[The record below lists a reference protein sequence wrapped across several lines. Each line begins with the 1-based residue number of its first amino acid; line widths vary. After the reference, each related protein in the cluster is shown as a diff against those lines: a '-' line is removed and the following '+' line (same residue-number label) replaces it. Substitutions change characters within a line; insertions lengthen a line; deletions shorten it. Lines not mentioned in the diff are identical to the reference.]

1 MSDQDTVILPG
12 PDRQGSLDRRYD
24 VRIAKRIA
32 LLEEQIEAL
41 ETRIAT
47 VEAAL

>member
-1 MSDQDTVILPG
+1 MIDQDTTRIPG
-12 PDRQGSLDRRYD
+12 ADRQGALDRRYD

-32 LLEEQIEAL
+32 LLEKQLEAL
-41 ETRIAT
+41 EARIET